1 MASSA
6 IDLSTAVWRR
16 STYSNGTGGD
26 CVEVAEAFPGAAHW
40 RKSTYSNGDG
50 GNCVEVCDAHTAV
63 VPVRD
68 SKAPHGPVLTI
79 TAPAWTSFVT
89 SLKSPVTGVC
99 GGPAPGR

>member
-1 MASSA
+1 MVKSA
-6 IDLSTAVWRR
+6 RDLSTAVWRK
-16 STYSNGTGGD
+16 STYSNGDGGD
-26 CVEVAEAFPGAAHW
+26 CVEVAEAFPGAARW
-40 RKSTYSNGDG
+40 RKSTYSNGSG
-50 GNCVEVCDAHTAV
+50 GDCLEVCDAHTAV

-99 GGPAPGR
+99 GGSAPGR

>member
-1 MASSA
+1 MTEMAKKA
-6 IDLSTAVWRR
+6 RDLSTAV
-16 STYSNGTGGD
+16 
-26 CVEVAEAFPGAAHW
+26 W

-50 GNCVEVCDAHTAV
+50 GNCLEVCDAHTAV

-89 SLKSPVTGVC
+89 SLKSA
-99 GGPAPGR
+99 PAA